1 MWKTIKEEPQYEVSK
16 DGRVRNKETGLEKS
30 LRYDRYGY
38 LRVTL
43 YPSGKTYTVHRLVA
57 MTFIKNSKNLPAI
70 NHKDGNKENNSVN
83 NLEWCTNKHNTQ
95 HAMKLG
101 LHNPREIILGS
112 KNPSAVLCEELVW
125 EIRYGK
131 FKDLPVREV
140 ADLLSIRYE
149 TIRRAKKGDL
159 WKHVTK

>member
-16 DGRVRNKETGLEKS
+16 DGKVRNKETGEEKS

-57 MTFIKNSKNLPAI
+57 MTFLKNSRNLPAV
-70 NHKDGNKENNSVN
+70 NHKDGNKENNHVN

-95 HAMKLG
+95 HAMQLG
-101 LHNPREIILGS
+101 LHNPRGVMLGS
-112 KNPSAVLCEELVW
+112 KNPSAVLDEGLVW

-131 FKDLPVREV
+131 FKDISVREV
-140 ADLLSIRYE
+140 ADLLSVRYE
-149 TIRRAKKGDL
+149 TIRRAKNGDL
-159 WKHVTK
+159 WKHVIK